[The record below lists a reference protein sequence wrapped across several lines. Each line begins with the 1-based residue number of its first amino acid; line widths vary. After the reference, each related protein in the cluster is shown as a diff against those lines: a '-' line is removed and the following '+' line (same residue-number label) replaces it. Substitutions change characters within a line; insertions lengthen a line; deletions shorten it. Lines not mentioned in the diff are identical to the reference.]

1 MLINE
6 MKEGNELSEV
16 LSSLSCEKD
25 EDIISSTGYVKSH
38 EKGIRWIQCKDTW
51 RQLAEDI

>member
-6 MKEGNELSEV
+6 MKEGNELSEL
-16 LSSLSCEKD
+16 LSSFSCEKD

-51 RQLAEDI
+51 RTE

>member
-1 MLINE
+1 
-6 MKEGNELSEV
+6 MKEGNELSEL
-16 LSSLSCEKD
+16 LSSLSYEKD
-25 EDIISSTGYVKSH
+25 EDIISSTGHVKSH